1 MKTLNFG
8 HREMIT
14 MDKLKQYFDYSLE
27 RAAKTVAQSMLA
39 TITASS
45 VLSIVDLDF
54 GTVLGVAGL
63 AGLMSLLTS
72 VLTFE
77 GKTKAAE

>member
-1 MKTLNFG
+1 
-8 HREMIT
+8 
-14 MDKLKQYFDYSLE
+14 MDKLKKYHEYATE
-27 RAAKTVAQSMLA
+27 RAVKTVAQSMLA

-45 VLSIVDLDF
+45 ALSLVEVDF
-54 GTVLGVAGL
+54 PTVLGIAGL

-77 GKTKAAE
+77 GKKKSEEAADGEPN